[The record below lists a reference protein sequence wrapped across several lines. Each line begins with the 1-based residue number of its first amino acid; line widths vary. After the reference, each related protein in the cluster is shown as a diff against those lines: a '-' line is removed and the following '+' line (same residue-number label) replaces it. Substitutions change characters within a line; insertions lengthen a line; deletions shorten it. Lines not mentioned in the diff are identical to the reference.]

1 MKNTLQFYKKIW
13 LIVQPISIRF
23 DHCCIESV
31 ISNQGWESLG
41 TSDSEVNDSIL
52 KRLLMHLE
60 AIFFM
65 YISIR
70 DFPKYIVYTSEFGTQ
85 SLLITSYLCDDQKA
99 FVTNMTFYEQCHN
112 QCSLHY
118 NTIWNYVK
126 NKQILFSFL
135 SNLPFLCHQRKSCS

>member
-31 ISNQGWESLG
+31 LSNQGWESLG

-60 AIFFM
+60 AIFFNVHFHVGF
-65 YISIR
+65 SK
-70 DFPKYIVYTSEFGTQ
+70 KYIYTSEFATQ
-85 SLLITSYLCDDQKA
+85 SLLLTSYFCDD
-99 FVTNMTFYEQCHN
+99 H
-112 QCSLHY
+112 
-118 NTIWNYVK
+118 
-126 NKQILFSFL
+126 
-135 SNLPFLCHQRKSCS
+135 